1 MPAPGGD
8 CDRSSTGPEPPCRH
22 LVILHLY
29 GRNQADWADFVELRG
44 QYLSVSKQCGRVD
57 IIVPRGTVDGSH
69 VEGSLRIR
77 EVGGSPRNVLAF
89 VLSALR
95 ELKEIHRES
104 PIDILWVQDPLV
116 CGVAAW
122 VASSRHRFPW
132 VAEICN
138 DFFDL
143 EALGANS
150 IESWLKAAVTTWSAR
165 RATRVRAV
173 SGAIRDQLVRRGIPE
188 SKISVLCCPTD
199 VRRFDPASHASGR
212 PRSDGGTGGELL
224 VMFVGSLVYRKGI
237 DLLIEAAAALRRDFP
252 AMRIAVVG
260 DGPERASLE
269 AQATALGLCEVVSF
283 WGRVPHEKLPA
294 TLAAADVVVLPS
306 RNEGLPRCLVEA
318 YAMRKPVVA
327 TRISGNVEVV
337 QDDETGI
344 LVEPTAGGI
353 RDGLAKMLRL
363 PREAREEMGRLG
375 HERVSVQFALEPVVE
390 RMVRELI
397 DWPVSQTAGTG
408 RRDVLSSS

>member
-1 MPAPGGD
+1 MMPAPGGD
-8 CDRSSTGPEPPCRH
+8 FDKSNISPQSQCRH

-44 QYLSVSKQCGRVD
+44 QYRAVSKQCERVD
-57 IIVPRGTVDGSH
+57 IIVPRGTMDGSY

-77 EVGGSPRNVLAF
+77 EVGGSPRNVLGF
-89 VLSALR
+89 VISALR
-95 ELKEIHRES
+95 ELDEIHRES

-122 VASSRHRFPW
+122 IASSRHQFPW

-143 EALGANS
+143 EALGANF
-150 IESWLKAAVTTWSAR
+150 IESWLKPAVTTWSAR
-165 RATRVRAV
+165 RATRIRAV
-173 SGAIRDQLVRRGIPE
+173 SGSIRDQLVRRGIPE

-199 VRRFDPASHASGR
+199 VGRFDPASHASEQ
-212 PRSDGGTGGELL
+212 PRSNGGFGDEPL
-224 VMFVGSLVYRKGI
+224 VMFVGSLVYRKGV
-237 DLLIEAAAALRRDFP
+237 DLLIEAAAALRHDFP
-252 AMRIAVVG
+252 ALRIAVVG

-269 AQATALGLCEVVSF
+269 AQAMALGLSDVVRF
-283 WGRVPHEKLPA
+283 WGRVPHEKLPE

-306 RNEGLPRCLVEA
+306 RNEGLPRCVVEA
-318 YAMRKPVVA
+318 LAMRKPVVA

-337 QDDETGI
+337 QDNETGI
-344 LVEPTAGGI
+344 LAEPTAQGI

-363 PREAREEMGRLG
+363 PREERERMGRLG
-375 HERVSVQFALEPVVE
+375 QELVAEKFALEPVVE

-397 DWPVSQTAGTG
+397 DWPVLQSGRASQRPT
-408 RRDVLSSS
+408 